1 MKREVRRPRR
11 SGGTLDPPGLHHLC
25 RCGSSVVRSGFRGN
39 SRVWGPRGGRGP
51 GRSCTPPHLEQQLRK
66 YRGKLAP
73 GVAVSLNRDETT
85 NSRVPQL
92 ALLLVQLFARQVTGG
107 EGFHILRK
115 SPQNRNNVNDKNARQ
130 MRWWGSYSGGQW
142 EPSRRALQI
151 RPKVPPSDHGQF
163 LEISVANGSA

>member
-1 MKREVRRPRR
+1 MVTADSGAPGEAGAQEGAAHPR
-11 SGGTLDPPGLHHLC
+11 TVC
-25 RCGSSVVRSGFRGN
+25 
-39 SRVWGPRGGRGP
+39 
-51 GRSCTPPHLEQQLRK
+51 LEQQLRK

-73 GVAVSLNRDETT
+73 GMAVSLNRDETT

-92 ALLLVQLFARQVTGG
+92 ALLSVQLFARQLRGG

-115 SPQNRNNVNDKNARQ
+115 SPQNRNNVNDKNGRQ

-151 RPKVPPSDHGQF
+151 RPQ
-163 LEISVANGSA
+163 SASF